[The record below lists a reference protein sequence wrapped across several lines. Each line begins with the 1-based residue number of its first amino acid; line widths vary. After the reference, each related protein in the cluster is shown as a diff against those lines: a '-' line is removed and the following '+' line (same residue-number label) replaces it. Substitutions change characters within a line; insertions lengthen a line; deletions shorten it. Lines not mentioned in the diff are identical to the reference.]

1 MKVRR
6 VEECRLIDLPKIAS
20 ESGNLTFIESGR
32 HLPFEYRRVYHIY
45 DIPGGAIR
53 GAHAHK
59 ECHSFL
65 IAISGSFDVTL
76 NDGHSTATFHL
87 NRSYYGLYIC
97 PGIWRSLDNFSSGA
111 VCLAFASDLY
121 DEQDYWR
128 DYDQYL
134 TAIGLGKA

>member
-45 DIPGGAIR
+45 DTPGGAIR